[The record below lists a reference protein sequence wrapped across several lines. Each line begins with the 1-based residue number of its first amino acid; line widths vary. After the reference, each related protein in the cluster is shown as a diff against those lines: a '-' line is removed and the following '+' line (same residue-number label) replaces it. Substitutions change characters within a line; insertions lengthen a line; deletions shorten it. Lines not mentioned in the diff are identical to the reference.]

1 MESTRGRAKG
11 ERARLVEEAYPDK
24 AKAIPVLLGDGD
36 LGTGD
41 LKN

>member
-1 MESTRGRAKG
+1 MEPTRGRAKG
-11 ERARLVEEAYPDK
+11 ERTRLVEEASPDK
-24 AKAIPVLLGDGD
+24 AKGIPVLLGDGD